1 MVGRSAAEDEEGGN
15 EVGEDVHGFVVQVCE
30 RVEGEEVGV

>member
-1 MVGRSAAEDEEGGN
+1 MVGWSAAEGEEGGD

-30 RVEGEEVGV
+30 RVEGEKVGV